1 MDRQELSGERSL
13 AFSAWIRECLPD
25 SCSGFTVTNLDWVFW
40 NYKNRILLLAE
51 EKMYR
56 GKLRFN
62 QSQIFK
68 EIIAPSL
75 KEYCEN
81 HDIQFLGFHLIQF
94 ENTSPKDG
102 RIWWDGTEI
111 SETELIDRLSW

>member
-1 MDRQELSGERSL
+1 MSRQEVTGKRSL
-13 AFSAWIRECLPD
+13 EFSKWIHDKLPD
-25 SCSGFTVTNLDWVFW
+25 SCTGFTVTNLDWVFW
-40 NYKNRILLLAE
+40 NYKNRILLISE
-51 EKMYR
+51 EKMYK
-56 GKLRFN
+56 GKLPFF

-68 EIIAPSL
+68 EILAPAL

-102 RIWWDGTEI
+102 KIWWDGNEI